1 MFVILV
7 FSRRGVFVGME
18 FGQFPAED
26 RRVVAGIHDG
36 RKTWCSLQTT
46 VGCLMGVW
54 RFFPANR
61 KMISDGPGQDP
72 Y

>member
-26 RRVVAGIHDG
+26 RRVVAGCRINSN
-36 RKTWCSLQTT
+36 T
-46 VGCLMGVW
+46 
-54 RFFPANR
+54 
-61 KMISDGPGQDP
+61 
-72 Y
+72 